1 MRNNLCVTAI
11 LDYVTCQNQLNFV
24 SSCSMATPCP
34 QNDMHYNISFFQRR
48 ISMYESRAIG
58 TTRAFSVE
66 LGKHIKR
73 TEYSDVRILCKLESH
88 PINLRHSLR
97 HLNIFSVVA
106 FITVLHWCGSHISTD
121 YNSPLIRS
129 EFMKMELSW
138 KHTLYLPSVFRAA
151 NPKGRRI

>member
-1 MRNNLCVTAI
+1 
-11 LDYVTCQNQLNFV
+11 
-24 SSCSMATPCP
+24 
-34 QNDMHYNISFFQRR
+34 
-48 ISMYESRAIG
+48 MYESRAIG

-106 FITVLHWCGSHISTD
+106 FITVLH
-121 YNSPLIRS
+121 
-129 EFMKMELSW
+129 
-138 KHTLYLPSVFRAA
+138 
-151 NPKGRRI
+151 